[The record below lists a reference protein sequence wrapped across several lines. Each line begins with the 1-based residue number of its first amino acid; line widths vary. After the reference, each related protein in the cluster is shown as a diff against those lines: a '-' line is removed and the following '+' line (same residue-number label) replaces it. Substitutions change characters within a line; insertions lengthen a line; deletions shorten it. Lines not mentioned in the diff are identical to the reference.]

1 MKPHLSPYTKINS
14 RWLNLLRDYKTRVYP
29 EVQALLERVDTGIYF
44 LTVDDEIYMVRN
56 LLDHDFT
63 PYAML
68 VLGLE
73 KSEVFQS
80 LYGIANVAI
89 TGVSIDGADYV
100 MRRLYKGSSARG
112 CVRGS
117 TGGRRPTVSD

>member
-1 MKPHLSPYTKINS
+1 MPPAPGTAPAPICCC
-14 RWLNLLRDYKTRVYP
+14 DYKARVYP

-80 LYGIANVAI
+80 LYGLANVAI
-89 TGVSIDGADYV
+89 TGVSIDGAELPWL
-100 MRRLYKGSSARG
+100 RPRLN
-112 CVRGS
+112 
-117 TGGRRPTVSD
+117 RRPAADSIRLTATATRSS

>member
-1 MKPHLSPYTKINS
+1 MKPMSIRDVVGPIMVGPSSSHTAGA
-14 RWLNLLRDYKTRVYP
+14 LRI
-29 EVQALLERVDTGIYF
+29 AS
-44 LTVDDEIYMVRN
+44 MVRN

-89 TGVSIDGADYV
+89 TGVSIDGAELPVAASEAKAADSI
-100 MRRLYKGSSARG
+100 RLTATATRSS
-112 CVRGS
+112 
-117 TGGRRPTVSD
+117 